1 MSASMV
7 RMRIALVSHEASM
20 GHDTGYGHPE
30 RPARVPAVL
39 AGVRS
44 AGHPVVELAAAA
56 ASMETLTM
64 IHSEAYVG
72 ALHRFCAGGGGHLD
86 PDTVAGEAS
95 WEAALRSAGAG
106 LTAIEALE
114 AGTADLG
121 FVAMRPPGHHALA
134 GRAMGFCL
142 FNNVAIAARWLI
154 GRGHRVAI
162 FDWDVHHG
170 NGTQELFFE
179 DPSVLYLSM
188 HEFPAYPGTGWY
200 TEVGTGP
207 GMGFTIN
214 VPWPTGTTGAG
225 YRHLTD
231 TVLVPVLRRFRPDWL
246 LVSAGYDAHRA
257 DPLAGIAL
265 VAEDYRFMAG
275 RLATVVPAGRTAVFL
290 EGGYDLDALRT
301 SASATVDGFGAGSDD
316 EETPPPPPGVAGV
329 IAAAVAGTTARSW
342 DL

>member
-1 MSASMV
+1 MV
-7 RMRIALVSHEASM
+7 GMRVALVSHEASM

-39 AGVRS
+39 AGVRT

-56 ASMETLTM
+56 ASVETLALV
-64 IHSEAYVG
+64 HSATYVET
-72 ALHRFCAGGGGHLD
+72 LHRFCAGGGGHLD

-114 AGTADLG
+114 EGAADLG
-121 FVAMRPPGHHALA
+121 FVAMRPPGHHALVS
-134 GRAMGFCL
+134 RAMGFCL
-142 FNNVAIAARWLI
+142 FNNVAVAARWLT

-179 DPSVLYLSM
+179 DASVLYLSM

-200 TEVGTGP
+200 TEVGSGAGT
-207 GMGFTIN
+207 GFTIN
-214 VPWPTGTTGAG
+214 VPWPTGTTGAS
-225 YRHLTD
+225 YRHMTD
-231 TVLVPVLRRFRPDWL
+231 TVLVPVLRSFRPDWL

-275 RLATVVPAGRTAVFL
+275 RLATVVPAGRAVVLL

-301 SASATVDGFGAGSDD
+301 SAAATVNGFATGPGD
-316 EETPPPPPGVAGV
+316 EETPPPAPGVAG
-329 IAAAVAGTTARSW
+329 AMTAAVTGTTARSW